1 VAVCGSMIVSFCFA
15 RCPFAITQKLDFAGL
30 VTEGGHNKPQIWN
43 PQLQFAYSLYNF
55 YRATMTIEGTLLLNN
70 SAVKHLV
77 EKAFSPKNKPSPILA
92 KISTV
97 FAII

>member
-30 VTEGGHNKPQIWN
+30 VTEGGYNKPQIWN
-43 PQLQFAYSLYNF
+43 PQLLFAYSLYNF

-77 EKAFSPKNKPSPILA
+77 EKAFSRKINQVPFWPKFPRFLR
-92 KISTV
+92 
-97 FAII
+97 